1 MADADGRQRSAIV
14 GRVKIETRPLVLV
27 EAATQDGERHSVMLQ
42 NAETVRVVGPGS
54 GASVE
59 TRGWRAISVSEVR
72 VNDELLVLRQQA
84 ARHTGIGIDEQ
95 IIER

>member
-14 GRVKIETRPLVLV
+14 GRVKIEARPLVLV

-42 NAETVRVVGPGS
+42 NAETVRVVGPSG
-54 GASVE
+54 GASGE
-59 TRGWRAISVSEVR
+59 ARGWRAISVSEVR
-72 VNDELLVLRQQA
+72 VNDGLLVLRQQA